1 MDKMYV
7 NKIKSMNLPADA
19 TVTLTYS
26 DGTDVFVH
34 NETAVDT
41 AIADT
46 DVISE
51 FASLVVT
58 PGLQAEVP
66 YVGPVLETM
75 RSEGY
80 LDDYERGSFEFEQ
93 YIADTLRDNFYDQ
106 EFIDSSVK
114 QYDYKRGFCTLE
126 TTVTVPVQNF
136 IEASPYVGGWKVSVQ
151 TPNGTLT
158 LD

>member
-1 MDKMYV
+1 MYV

-26 DGTDVFVH
+26 EGTDVFVH

-41 AIADT
+41 AIAGT

-75 RSEGY
+75 RSEG
-80 LDDYERGSFEFEQ
+80 
-93 YIADTLRDNFYDQ
+93 
-106 EFIDSSVK
+106 
-114 QYDYKRGFCTLE
+114 
-126 TTVTVPVQNF
+126 
-136 IEASPYVGGWKVSVQ
+136 
-151 TPNGTLT
+151 
-158 LD
+158 